1 MGFDDDEKFP
11 TWDGR
16 PEAFQDYKTSVEL
29 LVDETKKENREYLG
43 PKLARRLTGNAWDNV
58 ESIERD
64 KLKQEDGVSYLLG
77 FLESSMTG
85 TQGQNMGS
93 RIMGYFVHHHRKA
106 GQSPQD
112 YMTVDARVRK
122 DMYKSLLQQ
131 VKSTSPMRQ

>member
-1 MGFDDDEKFP
+1 MMTRSSQRGTVGP
-11 TWDGR
+11 R
-16 PEAFQDYKTSVEL
+16 PSRIARPLFGL
-29 LVDETKKENREYLG
+29 LLDETKKENREYLG

-77 FLESSMTG
+77 FLEKQMTG

-93 RIMGYFVHHHRKA
+93 RIMGYFVHHHRKP

-112 YMTVDARVRK
+112 YMTVDTRV
-122 DMYKSLLQQ
+122 
-131 VKSTSPMRQ
+131 